1 MKPLWRPD
9 QKRLEHSQMTLF
21 QKWIEDKYQR
31 NFENYNEFHKFSV
44 ESSDE
49 FWSSL
54 FEYFSISYT
63 GKLSPVCEDY
73 GFSKYAWFPHVKL
86 NFAEN
91 LLRHHESESPAL
103 HFIHESGQQRKTTYK
118 DLYQDVAALQGPLKE
133 IISEGDVLAAFMPN
147 LPETVVSML
156 ATTALGGIFTSTS
169 ADFGVEGVIDRF
181 GQSRPKVLVA
191 ASGYEYNGKRHNLL
205 PKIKE
210 ITDQLD
216 FIEKV
221 VIVDFLNE
229 KPDLTS
235 MPKAILWQDF
245 IGKDSVVEFKH
256 VPFDAPLYIMYSS
269 GTTGKPKCIVH
280 GHGGTL
286 LEHVKELGLHTNL
299 TQDKSIFFFTT
310 CGWMMWNWLVSSLYF
325 GARVC
330 LYEGS
335 PSYPSLEEYFE
346 VIDREDINIFG
357 TSPKF
362 LRVLQD
368 GGYKAKN
375 LSSLE
380 TILSTGAPLMG
391 DQFEYIYRDL
401 KEDVM
406 VSSISGG
413 TDILG
418 CFMLGNPNL
427 PVYSSEIQCKSLGLD
442 VDSFDGAGKSQK
454 INEPGELVCKKSF
467 PSRPLFFLGD
477 TTQERIKSAYF
488 NQFENI
494 WSHGDFIQ
502 FSETG
507 GIKVLG
513 RSDATLNP
521 GGVRI
526 GTAEIY
532 RQVEGIS
539 WVEDS
544 LCVGIQEEGDVSVV
558 LFVKMKDDETLDEE
572 RIKELRLEI
581 RSKTTPRHVPKY
593 IATTKEIPYTRSGK
607 KMELAVTHI
616 LAGRDINNEQAVANP
631 ESLDFYRHWKV

>member
-1 MKPLWRPD
+1 MNPLWRPSLT
-9 QKRLEHSQMTLF
+9 RLEQSQMTLF

-31 NFENYNEFHKFSV
+31 DFENYDEFHRFSV

-63 GKLSPVCEDY
+63 GELSPVCEDY

-91 LLRHHESESPAL
+91 LLRHHESQSTAL
-103 HFIHESGQQRKTTYK
+103 HFIHESGQQSKTSYK
-118 DLYQDVAALQGPLKE
+118 DLYQDVAALQGPLKK

-147 LPETVVSML
+147 LPETVISML
-156 ATTALGGIFTSTS
+156 ATTALGAVFTSTS
-169 ADFGVEGVIDRF
+169 ADFGVEGVVDRF

-191 ASGYEYNGKRHNLL
+191 VSSYEYNGKRHNLL

-221 VIVDFLNE
+221 IIVDFLNE
-229 KPDLTS
+229 NPDLS
-235 MPKAILWQDF
+235 AIPKACLWQDF
-245 IGKDSVVEFKH
+245 ISKETVVEFKP
-256 VPFDAPLYIMYSS
+256 VSFDAPLYIMYSS

-335 PSYPSLEEYFE
+335 PSYPSLDEYFE
-346 VIDREDINIFG
+346 IIDREDINIFG

-442 VDSFDGAGKSQK
+442 VDSFDEEGKSQR

-477 TTQERIKSAYF
+477 TNQERIKSAYF
-488 NQFENI
+488 NQFANI

-502 FSETG
+502 FCETG

-558 LFVKMKDDETLDEE
+558 LFVKMKDNETLNED
-572 RIKELRLEI
+572 RRKELRLEI

-593 IATTKEIPYTRSGK
+593 IATTEEIPYTRSGK

-631 ESLDFYRHWKV
+631 ESLDFYREWKI

>member
-1 MKPLWRPD
+1 MQPLWRPG
-9 QKRLEHSQMTLF
+9 QKRLEQSQMTHF
-21 QKWIEDKYQR
+21 QKWIEQKYQQD
-31 NFENYNEFHKFSV
+31 FKNYEEFHKYSV

-54 FEYFSISYT
+54 FDFFSISYT
-63 GKLSPVCEDY
+63 GELSPVCEDY
-73 GFSKYAWFPHVKL
+73 GFSKYAWFPNVKL

-91 LLRHHESESPAL
+91 LLRHNESDGCAL
-103 HFIHESGQQRKTTYK
+103 HFIHESAQQRKTSYK
-118 DLYQDVAALQGPLKE
+118 ELYADVAALQGALKGV
-133 IISEGDVLAAFMPN
+133 INEGDVLAAFMPN

-156 ATTALGGIFTSTS
+156 ATTALGGVFTSTS

-191 ASGYEYNGKRHNLL
+191 ASSYEYNGKRHNLL

-221 VIVDFLNE
+221 VIVDFLDE
-229 KPDLTS
+229 KPDLS
-235 MPKAILWQDF
+235 NISKAILWQDF
-245 IGKDSVVEFKH
+245 VSQESTVEFKH

-286 LEHVKELGLHTNL
+286 LEHVKELGLHSNL
-299 TQDKSIFFFTT
+299 TEDKSIFFFTT

-346 VIDREDINIFG
+346 VIDREEINIFG

-368 GGYKAKN
+368 GGYKATN

-427 PVYSSEIQCKSLGLD
+427 PVYSGEIQCKSLGLD
-442 VDSFDGAGKSQK
+442 VDSFNEAGKTQL

-477 TTQERIKSAYF
+477 HDQERIKSAYF
-488 NQFENI
+488 NHFANT

-502 FSETG
+502 FSQTG

-544 LCVGIQEEGDVSVV
+544 LCVGIQEEGDVCVV
-558 LFVKMKDDETLDEE
+558 LFVKMKDNETLNED

-593 IATTKEIPYTRSGK
+593 IATTEEIPYTRSGK

-631 ESLDFYRHWKV
+631 KSLDFYRQWKS